1 MSAHGDV
8 APQMTAGVAE
18 AEVYVNDQAFE
29 RLDDFESAERAARG
43 GRLGVWGACGGDFH
57 RRR

>member
-1 MSAHGDV
+1 
-8 APQMTAGVAE
+8 MTAGVAE
-18 AEVYVNDQAFE
+18 AEVYVYDQAFE
-29 RLDDFESAERAARG
+29 RLDSFESGERAARG